1 MTPTPPETANLTAI
15 ESSQSSLEPTQ
26 QETTVPSPPVRASL
40 RSIESEV
47 IEDSDQHDTP
57 PRITHRPVET
67 VARFTSRRRSEEAR
81 RESLPSAAA
90 SHVGIDSFHKFRF
103 STTPAVGLA
112 PVGSQL

>member
-1 MTPTPPETANLTAI
+1 MTPTPPEAANLTAM
-15 ESSQSSLEPTQ
+15 ESSQSSLEPT

-81 RESLPSAAA
+81 LESVPSAAA